1 MRKISELIMEEY
13 MVLDGAMGT
22 QLQERGLIPED
33 LPEEW
38 NITHG
43 DVVKDIHLY
52 YLKAGAQII
61 ETNTF
66 GGNPIKLSVKNR
78 EDDTELLNKAGVEV
92 AKRAMEIFKKE
103 ENTDDDERYIAGSIG
118 PTGKIVNMD
127 IKKEAAKDAFKIQ
140 AEILDRAGIDIFM
153 VETMMHLDE
162 AVGAVEGIKEI
173 SNKPVIAS
181 MVFNKTKKGEFRTLF
196 GNRVEEAVKALLDAG
211 AIAVGTNCG
220 LINEYVEVIRKMR
233 ELTDVPLV
241 MYPNAGLP
249 RLENNRTIFDQ
260 TPEYMI
266 KFLDD
271 SIEAGATI
279 IGGCCG
285 TTPEYISLI
294 AKRIKGKPRSIK
306 NA

>member
-1 MRKISELIMEEY
+1 MRDVSDLILTEY
-13 MVLDGAMGT
+13 VVLDGAMGT
-22 QLQERGLIPED
+22 QLQEKGLTPEN

-38 NITHG
+38 NITHEEI
-43 DVVKDIHLY
+43 VLDIHMA

-66 GGNPIKLSVKNR
+66 GGNPIKLSAKNKEKDVEKLNR
-78 EDDTELLNKAGVEV
+78 VGIEIAIKARNLFKNEEDSDS
-92 AKRAMEIFKKE
+92 
-103 ENTDDDERYIAGSIG
+103 RYIAGSMG

-127 IKKEAAKDAFKIQ
+127 ISKSDAREAFKVQ
-140 AEILDRAGIDIFM
+140 AEILDKSGVDLFM

-162 AVGAVEGIKEI
+162 AVSAVEGIKDV

-196 GNRVEEAVKALLDAG
+196 GNKIEESVKALLGAG

-220 LINEYVEVIRKMR
+220 LINEYVEVIKRMR
-233 ELTDVPLV
+233 ELTDAPLV

-249 RLENNRTIFDQ
+249 RLVGNKTVFDQ
-260 TPEYMI
+260 KPDYMI
-266 KFLDD
+266 KFLEP

-285 TTPEYISLI
+285 TTPDYIAMI
-294 AKRIKGKPRSIK
+294 AKRIKGMKRPVRNI
-306 NA
+306 

>member
-92 AKRAMEIFKKE
+92 AKRAMEIFKK
-103 ENTDDDERYIAGSIG
+103 R
-118 PTGKIVNMD
+118 GKY
-127 IKKEAAKDAFKIQ
+127 
-140 AEILDRAGIDIFM
+140 R
-153 VETMMHLDE
+153 
-162 AVGAVEGIKEI
+162 
-173 SNKPVIAS
+173 
-181 MVFNKTKKGEFRTLF
+181 
-196 GNRVEEAVKALLDAG
+196 
-211 AIAVGTNCG
+211 
-220 LINEYVEVIRKMR
+220 
-233 ELTDVPLV
+233 
-241 MYPNAGLP
+241 
-249 RLENNRTIFDQ
+249 
-260 TPEYMI
+260 
-266 KFLDD
+266 
-271 SIEAGATI
+271 
-279 IGGCCG
+279 
-285 TTPEYISLI
+285 
-294 AKRIKGKPRSIK
+294 
-306 NA
+306 